1 MRIWDRFLTILS
13 MKIWNFHDSKISCVA
28 QVMIELLDK
37 SQHGS
42 STIWIAK
49 LSMKGKWVRIGSVHE
64 SSR

>member
-1 MRIWDRFLTILS
+1 